1 MSMKQ
6 KKSLKKKNDFKKPS
20 GLFGF
25 IIFAIANANLGLRF
39 GSVVTRLRV
48 GFVFFLGAWKSREAN
63 GWVKFMVMN
72 PNGIP
77 KFRRVK
83 NIHQL

>member
-1 MSMKQ
+1 MKP
-6 KKSLKKKNDFKKPS
+6 KKSLKKERFQKTIRPLWLYHLRHRKCKS
-20 GLFGF
+20 GPPFWP
-25 IIFAIANANLGLRF
+25 
-39 GSVVTRLRV
+39 VVTRLRV

-77 KFRRVK
+77 KFRIVK